1 MIETE
6 IISAIR
12 AGGRIRDQALE
23 QIYTNAK
30 VKNRAKAI
38 LVKYNCFDTDFNDIY
53 QDAIIL
59 LDKNVRNGQFESR
72 GSLEAYL
79 MSTCKLLWYN
89 ELRRKKKFVDE
100 EILKNLE
107 NTVTNEVDQTQYDED
122 LLKLL
127 DLTLKKLDERCRK
140 VLEMWKLSYSM
151 SEIMETLGITS
162 LGMTRKLK
170 FTCLN
175 KLTDLIKCSGI
186 KPIKKRHGQ
195 F

>member
-30 VKNRAKAI
+30 VKTRAKAI
-38 LVKYNCFDTDFNDIY
+38 LVNIY

-79 MSTCKLLWYN
+79 MST
-89 ELRRKKKFVDE
+89 
-100 EILKNLE
+100 
-107 NTVTNEVDQTQYDED
+107 
-122 LLKLL
+122 
-127 DLTLKKLDERCRK
+127 
-140 VLEMWKLSYSM
+140 
-151 SEIMETLGITS
+151 
-162 LGMTRKLK
+162 
-170 FTCLN
+170 
-175 KLTDLIKCSGI
+175 
-186 KPIKKRHGQ
+186 
-195 F
+195 

>member
-1 MIETE
+1 
-6 IISAIR
+6 
-12 AGGRIRDQALE
+12 
-23 QIYTNAK
+23 
-30 VKNRAKAI
+30 
-38 LVKYNCFDTDFNDIY
+38 
-53 QDAIIL
+53 
-59 LDKNVRNGQFESR
+59 
-72 GSLEAYL
+72 

-186 KPIKKRHGQ
+186 KPIKKKTWTILKNRILSDG
-195 F
+195 